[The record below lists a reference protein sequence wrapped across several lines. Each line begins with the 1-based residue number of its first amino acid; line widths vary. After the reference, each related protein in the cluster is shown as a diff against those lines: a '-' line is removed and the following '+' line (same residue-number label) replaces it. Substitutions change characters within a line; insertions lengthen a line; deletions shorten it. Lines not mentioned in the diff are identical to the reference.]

1 MSSEK
6 ERSRQKNKWVCGEV
20 RGKKSQLQAKR
31 EKFRGKN
38 QANKHSKERGFRKRE
53 KKKKR
58 SYKGKTIIEQ
68 LIKEHFL
75 SRRKALIKG
84 AVEFQEGLI
93 KKTYT

>member
-1 MSSEK
+1 MEENLISMQKERDFEDKSRQSNIQRKGVSEK
-6 ERSRQKNKWVCGEV
+6 G
-20 RGKKSQLQAKR
+20 
-31 EKFRGKN
+31 
-38 QANKHSKERGFRKRE
+38 